1 MDRLGLLQTFAIA
14 VEEGSLNR
22 AAQRRGISQ
31 SAVSQQIKQL
41 EALLGQN
48 LLHRSAKGVKASRAG
63 TIALRHAQ
71 TLLSGFERLQSELTS
86 LNETVS
92 GTLRLSVSNALG
104 RSVLGPV
111 LIELNTTYPD
121 LNIVMRLEDRLV
133 DVVRENYDLA
143 IRTGQLGDTD
153 GVSRKIAKLDTVLFA
168 TPAYLDKVGHPATP
182 EGLKH
187 LKLIQHHEDQT
198 QGFIPLHRD
207 GTEYQAP
214 IDIGFTA
221 DDPDLILMAVDNGS
235 GYARIPR
242 FLIKDQLAAGTYEVV
257 LPQYRTTD
265 KTVYAVYPS
274 RHMSCRR
281 QDVILRGLVARL
293 TALQSETAPKH
304 SPLRAITA

>member
-1 MDRLGLLQTFAIA
+1 MMSI
-14 VEEGSLNR
+14 GSSPSKCR
-22 AAQRRGISQ
+22 MIC
-31 SAVSQQIKQL
+31 
-41 EALLGQN
+41 
-48 LLHRSAKGVKASRAG
+48 
-63 TIALRHAQ
+63 
-71 TLLSGFERLQSELTS
+71 
-86 LNETVS
+86 
-92 GTLRLSVSNALG
+92 
-104 RSVLGPV
+104 
-111 LIELNTTYPD
+111 
-121 LNIVMRLEDRLV
+121 
-133 DVVRENYDLA
+133 
-143 IRTGQLGDTD
+143 
-153 GVSRKIAKLDTVLFA
+153 
-168 TPAYLDKVGHPATP
+168 LDKVGHPATP